1 MHKFKKKTCHCYH
14 SIFHLIRLAKTNVT
28 IQTLTDTIFSSLT
41 YLQISQITLL
51 EYFLRSTFTNT
62 LVQFLLHPIHSFTTT
77 IGLFLISCCV
87 LNWHLIVWNLIVP
100 RNNLLWSRLPA
111 FSHSRSLIIKV
122 ERPLVDNL
130 KLNHIDGVPGML
142 KLRQIRDHFFT

>member
-1 MHKFKKKTCHCYH
+1 MHKFKKKTCHCYR

-28 IQTLTDTIFSSLT
+28 IQTLTDKYFRPWRICKFHKSLYLSIFSEVRSRTHLFSFF
-41 YLQISQITLL
+41 YIR
-51 EYFLRSTFTNT
+51 FLR
-62 LVQFLLHPIHSFTTT
+62 TT

-87 LNWHLIVWNLIVP
+87 LIWHLIVWNLIVP
-100 RNNLLWSRLPA
+100 RSNLQWSRLPA

-130 KLNHIDGVPGML
+130 KLNHIDGVLGML